1 MAAQRKRRRRRSK
14 RQRRQLMQ
22 GGALVGAVLLV
33 LLLLNRDTVWPYLAG
48 GGGLVL
54 LGGGGWWLWRAH
66 RRERA
71 GDAAWRAAEEHR
83 ARELSMAAVDAMSWQ
98 EFETYVAQL
107 CVRDGCTEVL
117 VSGRT
122 GDLGA
127 DVVGLL
133 PDGKRLVVQCKHYA
147 PERSVG
153 SGDMQKFV
161 GTARPEHRADVALY
175 VTTGRA
181 FTRDAQGLALRNDIV
196 AIHRDLLG
204 SWVKGATLQSL
215 IPLNGS
221 GGGTAR
227 RPRKP

>member
-1 MAAQRKRRRRRSK
+1 MAARRRRRRRSK
-14 RQRRQLMQ
+14 KQRQQFTRW
-22 GGALVGAVLLV
+22 GAMAGAVLSV
-33 LLLLNRDTVWPYLAG
+33 LLVANWNTVWPYLAG
-48 GGGLVL
+48 AAALAL
-54 LGGGGWWLWRAH
+54 LGSAGWWLWRAH

-71 GDAAWRAAEEHR
+71 GDAAWRVAEEHR
-83 ARELSMAAVDAMSWQ
+83 ARELTMAAVDAMSWQ

-127 DVVGLL
+127 DVVGYL

-147 PERSVG
+147 PARSVG

-215 IPLNGS
+215 LPLNGS
-221 GGGTAR
+221 GGGSGR
-227 RPRKP
+227 RPRKS